1 MFYCDLCIVSSM
13 LFLTTCPLHL
23 LWCQIQR
30 ELWGPCLHNGHW
42 KKKRKNGP
50 KKVNTG
56 DPQKMEDKIGMIVFC
71 CWMYLNWCVWGLC
84 MCLVFFYWEHWFLWV
99 CVCVCVFGSG
109 LWMHTTSN
117 TWENAWRLLT
127 RRTNNK
133 MEPRNSLHCFLT
145 EADQRYGSQHVLCAK
160 NIVYIYISAAAENV
174 KTCPS
179 RDGCRHSG
187 IKFRV
192 ARWFQSNFS
201 LQTPPDIQVVV
212 YIEIR

>member
-1 MFYCDLCIVSSM
+1 MFIVSS
-13 LFLTTCPLHL
+13 HL

-30 ELWGPCLHNGHW
+30 ELWGPALASHHRH
-42 KKKRKNGP
+42 KKEKKRTQKSQHRETH
-50 KKVNTG
+50 KKW
-56 DPQKMEDKIGMIVFC
+56 KISLGWLLCFLLLDVLELMCLEVVYVSCFFLLRTLVF
-71 CWMYLNWCVWGLC
+71 MSLCVWSAVDCGC
-84 MCLVFFYWEHWFLWV
+84 
-99 CVCVCVFGSG
+99 
-109 LWMHTTSN
+109 TQ
-117 TWENAWRLLT
+117 LLT
-127 RRTNNK
+127 HGNMHDVCWQEGWTIRWNR
-133 MEPRNSLHCFLT
+133 EIL
-145 EADQRYGSQHVLCAK
+145 Y
-160 NIVYIYISAAAENV
+160 IVSWQKQIRDMDHNMFFVRKILYIYTYIYISVAAENV